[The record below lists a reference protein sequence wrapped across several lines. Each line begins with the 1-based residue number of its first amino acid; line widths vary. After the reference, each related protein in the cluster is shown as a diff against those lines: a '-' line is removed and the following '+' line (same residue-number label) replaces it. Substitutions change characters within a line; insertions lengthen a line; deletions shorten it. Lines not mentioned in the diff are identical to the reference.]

1 MEDINEK
8 AVQDELNKS
17 EEEIQE
23 TPRQRIPVPK
33 IKQNKNNNYNDKMMQ
48 ARDDGKFI
56 KEKLYSVPVN
66 ISQAKFN
73 LLDKYCKLLRLKD
86 GKVDGFRKLPDAI
99 KEYIKDNMHIN
110 NDNLVVAGGKIR

>member
-33 IKQNKNNNYNDKMMQ
+33 VKRNKNK
-48 ARDDGKFI
+48 R
-56 KEKLYSVPVN
+56 LS
-66 ISQAKFN
+66 
-73 LLDKYCKLLRLKD
+73 LL
-86 GKVDGFRKLPDAI
+86 VS
-99 KEYIKDNMHIN
+99 
-110 NDNLVVAGGKIR
+110 